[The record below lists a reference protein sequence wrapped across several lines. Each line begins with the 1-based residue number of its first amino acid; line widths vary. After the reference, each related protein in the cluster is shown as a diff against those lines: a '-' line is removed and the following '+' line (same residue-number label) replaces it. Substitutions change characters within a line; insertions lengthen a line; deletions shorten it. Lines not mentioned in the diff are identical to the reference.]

1 MFLVTEIFLIYL
13 FSWLQK
19 KESKRERENFFQVL
33 TKLFSLSIALQ
44 IPLFGQMIFFGF
56 HELVYLTWLD
66 FFFFFC
72 NQETSEAYTVLK
84 AIFQKIV
91 GI

>member
-66 FFFFFC
+66 FFFSFA
-72 NQETSEAYTVLK
+72 TKKPLK
-84 AIFQKIV
+84 HTQS
-91 GI
+91 